1 MTRVLF
7 IRHGRTSWNDEKR
20 IQGHTDIP
28 LSDAGRAELGALEV
42 PAEYRNWQVHA
53 SPLQRAVESARLLKL
68 ASPNLDP
75 RLMEMSYGDW
85 EGATLAELEARYGDA
100 LAIRA
105 RRGLHFRPDGGESPA
120 DLKARLVSWL
130 EQIRGL
136 RQNSVAVTHKGV
148 IRMALAL
155 ATGWDLVSKAPV
167 RLRWD
172 CAHLFDLPEE
182 QACAIQVAGLNLELR
197 GP

>member
-7 IRHGRTSWNDEKR
+7 IRHGRTSWNVERR

-28 LSDAGRAELGALEV
+28 LSDGGRAELSALTV
-42 PAEYRNWQVHA
+42 PSEYRDWRVYA
-53 SPLQRAVESARLLKL
+53 SPLKRAVETARLLKL
-68 ASPNLDP
+68 EPPNLDP
-75 RLMEMSYGDW
+75 RLMEMHYGDW
-85 EGATLAELEARYGDA
+85 EGATWAELEARYGDA
-100 LAIRA
+100 LAVRA

-136 RQNSVAVTHKGV
+136 RQDSVAVTHKGV
-148 IRMALAL
+148 IRMALAM
-155 ATGWDLVSKAPV
+155 ATGWDLVSKAPA

-172 CAHLFDLPEE
+172 CGHVFTLPT
-182 QACAIQVAGLNLELR
+182 QPPGAIRIAALNLALE
-197 GP
+197 PP

>member
-28 LSDAGRAELGALEV
+28 LSEVGRAQLGAARV
-42 PAEYRNWQVHA
+42 PAQYKNWRVHA
-53 SPLQRAVESARLLKL
+53 SPLGRAVESARLLKL
-68 ASPNLDP
+68 DFPTLDP

-85 EGATLAELEARYGDA
+85 EGATWAELEARYGEA
-100 LAIRA
+100 LAVRE

-120 DLKARLVSWL
+120 DLRVRLLSWL
-130 EQIRGL
+130 DQIRGL
-136 RQNSVAVTHKGV
+136 GEDSVAVTHKGI
-148 IRMALAL
+148 IRMALAM
-155 ATGWDLVSKAPV
+155 ATGWDLVSKAPA

-172 CAHLFDLPEE
+172 CAHLFDLPGD
-182 QACAIQVAGLNLELR
+182 QAGVIRVAELNIELR
-197 GP
+197 GR